1 MTSLWL
7 MYWVNV
13 YMVDYLRDGDSPQG
27 KPRTEGEITSAE
39 PAHTAKPIVRPEARP
54 VLGLL
59 RRRKIAEVNLSR

>member
-1 MTSLWL
+1 MTNLWL

-13 YMVDYLRDGDSPQG
+13 HMMDYLRDGDSPPG

-54 VLGLL
+54 VPGLL
-59 RRRKIAEVNLSR
+59 RRRKTAAVKFSR